1 MRAAATAIVLRV
13 KTLWNV
19 DVQNDV
25 LARIGRLRPDT
36 PPLWGSLSCV
46 QMVVHITDAFALY
59 TGELVCAVK
68 RTPLQYAP
76 LKQLVVYVLPMPKNV
91 PTAAVL
97 KARIAE
103 DWPTEVSR
111 LERAVRGFAEQRN
124 RDEWP
129 PHPLFGSLSRAAY
142 GVLAYKH
149 TDHHL
154 RQFGT

>member
-1 MRAAATAIVLRV
+1 M

-46 QMVVHITDAFALY
+46 QMVVHVTDAFALY
-59 TGELVCAVK
+59 TGDLTCAVK

-76 LKQLVVYVLPMPKNV
+76 LKQLFVYVLPMPKNV

-103 DWPTEVSR
+103 DWATEVSR
-111 LERAVRGFAEQRN
+111 LEHAVRGFAEQRH
-124 RDEWP
+124 RQEWP
-129 PHPLFGSLSRAAY
+129 LHPLFGSLSRGDY

-154 RQFGT
+154 RQFGA